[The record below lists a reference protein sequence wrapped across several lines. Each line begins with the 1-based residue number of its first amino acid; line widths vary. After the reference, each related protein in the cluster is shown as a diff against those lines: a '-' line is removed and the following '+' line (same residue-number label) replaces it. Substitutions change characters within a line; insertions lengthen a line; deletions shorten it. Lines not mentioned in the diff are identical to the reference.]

1 MKTLYVTDLDGT
13 LLNARSRIS
22 PYSLA
27 VIHSLIKK
35 GMLFTYATARSL
47 SSSLVVT
54 DGLSIDIP
62 VIVYNGALIINPSTN
77 EILSSVVFSKEE
89 ADEVMDAL
97 KKYDISPLVYS
108 YIGGVEKVS
117 WVKGRENEGMKHYLK
132 LREGDRRLRAL
143 ENSDSLFLGN
153 MFYFTCIGEKEEL
166 LPLYDVF
173 SKKEQYNCILQ
184 QELYRTEYWCEI
196 MPKRATKAE
205 AIVTLKELC
214 GCERVISFGDAVND
228 IPMFQISDECY
239 AVSNAVG
246 ALKDVATGV
255 IGSNTEDGVAKW
267 LQEHADTGFAFGESD
282 ERPVFI

>member
-22 PYSLA
+22 PYSIA

-47 SSSLVVT
+47 SSSLVVM
-54 DGLSIDIP
+54 
-62 VIVYNGALIINPSTN
+62 N
-77 EILSSVVFSKEE
+77 
-89 ADEVMDAL
+89 AL

-153 MFYFTCIGEKEEL
+153 MFYFTCIGEKDEL
-166 LPLYDVF
+166 LPSYDVF
-173 SKKEQYNCILQ
+173 SKKEQTASCSRNCTAQSIGA
-184 QELYRTEYWCEI
+184 RSC
-196 MPKRATKAE
+196 
-205 AIVTLKELC
+205 LKEPKKQ
-214 GCERVISFGDAVND
+214 RQS
-228 IPMFQISDECY
+228 
-239 AVSNAVG
+239 
-246 ALKDVATGV
+246 
-255 IGSNTEDGVAKW
+255 
-267 LQEHADTGFAFGESD
+267 
-282 ERPVFI
+282 